1 MFKRLIALLAAAMLI
16 FAFTGC
22 GSSQEEAV
30 EEAPA
35 AAEEVTEEVPATE
48 AEPAVEPAAE
58 PAATD
63 DIGIDKATEIA
74 LADAGLAASDVQFTK
89 QSAEIDDG
97 VNIYEVEFVSG
108 NTEYEYDIDAKTG
121 NILSRDTDNVN
132 D

>member
-1 MFKRLIALLAAAMLI
+1 MYKRLIALLTAAMLV

-35 AAEEVTEEVPATE
+35 AAEEVTEEA
-48 AEPAVEPAAE
+48 AEPEAEPAAE

-121 NILSRDTDNVN
+121 NILSRDTDDVN

>member
-1 MFKRLIALLAAAMLI
+1 MYKRLIALLAAAMLV

-35 AAEEVTEEVPATE
+35 AAEEVTEEA
-48 AEPAVEPAAE
+48 AEPEAEPAAE

>member
-1 MFKRLIALLAAAMLI
+1 MYKRLIALLTAAMLV

-35 AAEEVTEEVPATE
+35 AAEEVTEEA
-48 AEPAVEPAAE
+48 AEPEAE

-121 NILSRDTDNVN
+121 NILSRDTDDVN